1 MIVKS
6 LCRSFATALLLW
18 GALLSGGNAIG
29 ATVEGTWI
37 VKDDVALNIFECG
50 DRFCARI
57 VWIKD
62 AARRATQC
70 GRTIAWGLQSKAG
83 NQWDGGSILDPD
95 DENVY
100 RLAAETGPDG
110 TLRAHIFKGI
120 SLLGK
125 TEILRR
131 IDVRSLPG
139 PCREQQA
146 SR

>member
-1 MIVKS
+1 MITRTFRHRLAAVLCIGS
-6 LCRSFATALLLW
+6 L
-18 GALLSGGNAIG
+18 LLSGGTA
-29 ATVEGTWI
+29 AASTVEGTWI
-37 VKDDVALNIFECG
+37 VKDNVALSIFECG
-50 DRFCARI
+50 GRFCARI

-62 AARRATQC
+62 AARRPTQC
-70 GRTIAWGLQSKAG
+70 GRTIAWGLQGTAG
-83 NQWDGGSILDPD
+83 DQWGGGSILDPD

-100 RLAAETGPDG
+100 QLAAELGPDG

-146 SR
+146 AR

>member
-1 MIVKS
+1 MITRTFRHRLAAV
-6 LCRSFATALLLW
+6 LWMGAALLPC
-18 GALLSGGNAIG
+18 GASA
-29 ATVEGTWI
+29 ASAVEGTWI

-50 DRFCARI
+50 GRFCARI
-57 VWIKD
+57 VWVKD
-62 AARRATQC
+62 TARHSTQC
-70 GRTIAWGLQSKAG
+70 GRTIAWGLQATAG
-83 NQWDGGSILDPD
+83 NQWGGGSIVDPD

-100 RLAAETGPDG
+100 QLAAESGPDG

-146 SR
+146 AR